1 MKGVVGLKID
11 WLVKGAAKEA
21 LEEVLKDGDVEQ
33 QESAK
38 IILEKL

>member
-1 MKGVVGLKID
+1 MGDNDG
-11 WLVKGAAKEA
+11 AKEA
-21 LEEVLKDGDVEQ
+21 LQEVLKDGDVEQ